1 MNIFVTGGT
10 GFIGRNIIPALSN
23 KYSVFAPNRKE
34 LNLLDYDSVKK
45 YVSDNKID
53 IIVHTAIPNLLGD
66 DKKEDLFRLSMQMFI
81 NIYSMRNIVDK
92 IVYFGSGAEFD
103 KTHPIIRVK
112 EEDFGVNVPND
123 DYGLAKYTM
132 NMLARQ
138 SNNVYN
144 LRVFGCY
151 GPTDADFKLISGII
165 SACVNNKEFRLRNN
179 CVFDYM
185 YVEDIVP
192 ILDYFINNTPRY
204 HDYNM
209 CTGIGI
215 ENLKVCQ
222 ITKEIMNSE
231 CDIILE
237 NTTLGNEYTADNT
250 RLMEEM
256 KDFSFTP
263 IEDGIKKQIRVVR

>member
-81 NIYSMRNIVDK
+81 NIYSMRNMVDK

-112 EEDFGVNVPND
+112 EEDFGMNVPND